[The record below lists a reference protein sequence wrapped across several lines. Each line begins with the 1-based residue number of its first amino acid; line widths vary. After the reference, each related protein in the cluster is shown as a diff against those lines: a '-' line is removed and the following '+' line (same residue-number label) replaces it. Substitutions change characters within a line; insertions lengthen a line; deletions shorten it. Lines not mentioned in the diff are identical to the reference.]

1 MFVWPTYSVF
11 FWKKQTP
18 LKAINC
24 EPLPPQDPQV
34 TVKGTSSI
42 LPDRPVGLSRR
53 LCGSWYVCL
62 DLLRTNIASCMVK
75 LEAKKPFDPSGWT
88 NQPLCS
94 AVEFITP
101 SQISSAK
108 TAPENPAGI
117 FPCHQWDP
125 VGKICRRSEVSYS
138 GLSSVSRLNQQ
149 ISPVW
154 ACSMSLKVKKLTA
167 GFPPRWRLMMLIYI
181 YIYLPYICIF
191 HDLAIQRSYK
201 RIPRRDVRCFYEAKE
216 WCGICGFENSNT
228 SIYQY
233 IEATSTS
240 ACPKLSKFWFRQPFL
255 IAKMLENTFARLENN
270 IYPLVMTNIA
280 MV

>member
-181 YIYLPYICIF
+181 SSLHLYLPWFGHTAQLQADSTKGCPMF
-191 HDLAIQRSYK
+191 LWSK
-201 RIPRRDVRCFYEAKE
+201 RMM
-216 WCGICGFENSNT
+216 W
-228 SIYQY
+228 
-233 IEATSTS
+233 
-240 ACPKLSKFWFRQPFL
+240 
-255 IAKMLENTFARLENN
+255 
-270 IYPLVMTNIA
+270 
-280 MV
+280 

>member
-181 YIYLPYICIF
+181 YISSLHLYLPWFGHTAQLQADSTKGCPMF
-191 HDLAIQRSYK
+191 LWSK
-201 RIPRRDVRCFYEAKE
+201 RMMWYMWFWKLK
-216 WCGICGFENSNT
+216 
-228 SIYQY
+228 YQY
-233 IEATSTS
+233 IPVHWSNFNFGM
-240 ACPKLSKFWFRQPFL
+240 SKVIKVL
-255 IAKMLENTFARLENN
+255 I
-270 IYPLVMTNIA
+270 
-280 MV
+280 